1 MPSRK
6 WRRGQHRIGKHCR
19 PHRGERVVQP
29 GLGCSQRNAEGRR
42 HLGQRHPK
50 EVVQDD
56 DRAMRRIEAPKRAV
70 EKLAIGEVTGHV
82 GHGRRIERRNLDL
95 DGPSPF
101 PANEIEAG
109 VDHEP
114 MEPGIE
120 PVQVAK
126 ARKVSPGTNQGL
138 LNRVSSELRVPND
151 QSSGCVQPHDGQV
164 NELREGVMIAAPGPF
179 DETSLVHVLPL

>member
-6 WRRGQHRIGKHCR
+6 WRRGQHRIGKHSR

-42 HLGQRHPK
+42 HLGQRHPQ

-56 DRAMRRIEAPKRAV
+56 DRAMRRIEAPKGAV
-70 EKLAIGEVTGHV
+70 EELAIGEVTGHV

-95 DGPSPF
+95 DGASPSP
-101 PANEIEAG
+101 ADEIEAG

-120 PVQVAK
+120 PVQVTK
-126 ARKVSPGTNQGL
+126 TRKVTPGPDQGL
-138 LNRVSSELRVPND
+138 LNRVSSELGVPND

-164 NELREGVMIAAPGPF
+164 NEPREGVMIASPGPF